1 MQLKVHGIIGVPG
14 VLAQVMELK
23 AEQGHIQMA
32 INLALAI
39 ILKQVPILAFRPRT
53 TTATMD
59 HVPIPFVRVSAL
71 QAQTSS
77 RTMYQRIAPGIIG

>member
-1 MQLKVHGIIGVPG
+1 MKVHGIIGVPG
-14 VLAQVMELK
+14 VLAQVMEPK

-39 ILKQVPILAFRPRT
+39 ILKQVPILASRPRT

-77 RTMYQRIAPGIIG
+77 RTMCQRIAPGIIG